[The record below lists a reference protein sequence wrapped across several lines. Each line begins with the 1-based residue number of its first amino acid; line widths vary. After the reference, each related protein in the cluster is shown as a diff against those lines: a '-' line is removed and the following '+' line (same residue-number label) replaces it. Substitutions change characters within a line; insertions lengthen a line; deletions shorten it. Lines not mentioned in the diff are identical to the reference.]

1 MLVTLFLGISTLCVL
16 AGPTDEPPISIG
28 SLLEEM
34 ISRDSAA
41 RFPEPGFSCKQFS
54 SYDRRAA
61 EPGGEDWFANL
72 DNRQY
77 LRTETI
83 DGRTEEVLMD
93 TDGPGAIVRF
103 WVTSEGPGHGDG
115 ILRFYFDGS
124 AEPEIE
130 GEALELI
137 SGRALALRPLAES
150 VPQAAEPSHRGHNLY
165 LPIPYGRSCKV
176 TFEPSDERPFFYQIN
191 YRTYPDGTA
200 VRTFSMDE
208 LERVRSRV
216 RSTEYV
222 LSSGGRALGAECRPR
237 DVSGVLPPGASI
249 TTQIAGPAA
258 IRRIVVNLDAAD
270 RDQALRSTVLEI
282 AFDGERTVWCPAG
295 DFFGTGHQVHAFRTW
310 YTETSVNGTM
320 TCWWVMPFSRNALV
334 TLHNLGEQEVA
345 VVLGEAAV
353 GPWDWDERSMHF
365 HSTWWELYHH
375 RTGGHT
381 AAKDVNYVTV
391 DGQGVYMGDTLTIF
405 NGTEGWGWWGEGD
418 EKVYVDGEAFP
429 SHFGTGTEDYYGY
442 AWARSQHF
450 ESAFHAQPCGVG
462 NEYAGYSINSRYR
475 GLDAIPFEQS
485 IRFDMELWHHRDTY
499 INYAPVTF
507 WYARPGARGNV
518 APDHDGVKKPVA
530 HTREDVIEVFR
541 VNGAIEGETMKI
553 VEKTGGENELQHG
566 FPGQWSN
573 EKQVWWRDGAVGDR
587 IVFEFPAER
596 EGRFTL
602 FAGLTKANDYAIV
615 RLFVNGRAV
624 AQDFDRYHERVSD
637 DELTLG
643 EFDLRAGPNRL
654 EVEIVGANKEAIK
667 RHMFG
672 LDYVRVE

>member
-1 MLVTLFLGISTLCVL
+1 MLTALFFGLFTLGAL
-16 AGPTDEPPISIG
+16 AVPADEPPISIG
-28 SLLEEM
+28 SLLDEM
-34 ISRDSAA
+34 VDRQSAA
-41 RFPEPGFSCKQFS
+41 RFPEPEFTCRQFS
-54 SYDRRAA
+54 SYDRRAV

-93 TDGPGAIVRF
+93 AAGPGAIVRF

-137 SGRALALRPLAES
+137 SGTALALRPLAES
-150 VPQAAEPSHRGHNLY
+150 VPQEAEPSHRGHNLY
-165 LPIPYGRSCKV
+165 LPIPYAQSCKV

-191 YRTYPDGTA
+191 YRTYAEGTA

-208 LERVRSRV
+208 LEKVRSLV

-222 LSSGGRALGAECRPR
+222 LSGSERDLDPAHRARTLTGTL
-237 DVSGVLPPGASI
+237 SPGASKTI
-249 TTQIAGPAA
+249 EIEGPAA
-258 IRRIVVNLDAAD
+258 IRKIVIHLDAAD

-295 DFFGTGHQVHAFRTW
+295 DFFGTGHQVHPFRTW

-320 TCWWVMPFSRNALV
+320 TCWWVMPFARSAAV
-334 TLHNLGEQEVA
+334 TVHNVGEQEVS
-345 VVLGEAAV
+345 VLLGEVSV
-353 GPWDWDERSMHF
+353 GAWQWDERSMLF

-381 AAKDVNYVTV
+381 AAKDVTFVAV
-391 DGQGVYMGDTLTIF
+391 DGKGVYMGDTLTLF

-418 EKVYVDGEAFP
+418 EKVYVDGETFP

-442 AWARSQHF
+442 AWARPQHF
-450 ESAFHAQPCGVG
+450 ESPFHAQPCGVG
-462 NEYAGYSINSRYR
+462 NEYAGYSTNSRYR
-475 GLDAIPFEQS
+475 GLDAIPFEKS
-485 IRFDMELWHHRDTY
+485 IRFDMELWHHRDTF

-507 WYARPGARGNV
+507 WYARPGARGSV
-518 APDHDGVKKPVA
+518 APDREGAARPVA
-530 HTREDVIEVFR
+530 RVREDIVEIFR
-541 VNGAIEGETMKI
+541 VDGAIEGELLEI
-553 VEKTGGENELQHG
+553 VEKTGGEKELQNG

-573 EKQVWWRDGAVGDR
+573 EKQVWWRDGTVGDR

-596 EGRFTL
+596 EGRFNV

-615 RLFVNGRAV
+615 RLSINGRAV
-624 AQDFDRYHERVSD
+624 TQTFDRYFETVSD
-637 DELTLG
+637 DELPLG
-643 EFDLRAGPNRL
+643 EFDLREGPNRF
-654 EVEIVGANKEAIK
+654 EVEIVGANEEAIK
-667 RHMFG
+667 RYMFG
-672 LDYVRVE
+672 LDYLRIE